1 MKATIAAI
9 MIFVGTAFI
18 SGCSLGIAIITAL
31 NKEDSRSFEMKVE
44 SNPSGADVYL
54 DGKKLGEAPIT
65 IKIVGL
71 NLKHKIE
78 ITKNGY
84 QSKIV
89 TVFISPQNAENQE
102 YVIVNK
108 SEGTYIRVQG
118 NILNVVLEKK

>member
-1 MKATIAAI
+1 MKALNTAI
-9 MIFVGTAFI
+9 MIFLSMAFI
-18 SGCSLGIAIITAL
+18 SACSLGIAIITAL
-31 NKEDSRSFEMKVE
+31 NKEDSRSFEIKVE

>member
-1 MKATIAAI
+1 LKATIAAI

-89 TVFISPQNAENQE
+89 TVFISPQNAEDQE
-102 YVIVNK
+102 YVIVDK
-108 SEGTYIRVQG
+108 SEGTYFRVQS

>member
-1 MKATIAAI
+1 
-9 MIFVGTAFI
+9 MIFLSMAFI
-18 SGCSLGIAIITAL
+18 SACSLGIAIITAL
-31 NKEDSRSFEMKVE
+31 NKEDSRSFEIKVE

>member
-1 MKATIAAI
+1 MKALNTAI
-9 MIFVGTAFI
+9 MIFLSMAFI
-18 SGCSLGIAIITAL
+18 SACSLGIAIITAL
-31 NKEDSRSFEMKVE
+31 NKEDSRSFEIKVE

-84 QSKIV
+84 QSKTV